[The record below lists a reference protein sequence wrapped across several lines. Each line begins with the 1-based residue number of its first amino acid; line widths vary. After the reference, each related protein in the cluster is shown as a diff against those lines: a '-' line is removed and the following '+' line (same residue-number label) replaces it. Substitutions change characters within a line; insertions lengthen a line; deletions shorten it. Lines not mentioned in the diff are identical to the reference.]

1 VSAGLIEPE
10 DDDEILDAD
19 PDALRF
25 NAVMTGDVFV
35 DVAAAGCS
43 APVAVMVAG
52 HPCTIRGRDGA
63 LQPRIACVR
72 VVAFQSV
79 PYRRWPT
86 GFFNHFPLP
95 AIAGVD
101 TQAADLQEWLT
112 VEDSELHRERRR
124 LTLTEWGVIVMQQRL
139 IHSLTRFVAPT
150 SALEEAARPV
160 LREAEL
166 ERDWVEGLHGTA
178 ALEQRIADFSAFMGD
193 ADRRA
198 RLRDRAKEAQYA
210 ERSPER
216 LRLVRQR
223 QAKTPLRNRRAPVR
237 ERLRPGDGAPPA
249 PEASAATFVPQQSG

>member
-1 VSAGLIEPE
+1 MSAGLIEPE

-19 PDALRF
+19 PDALSF

-35 DVAAAGCS
+35 DVAANGS
-43 APVAVMVAG
+43 DEPVTVMVAG

-72 VVAFQSV
+72 VVSFQAV

-86 GFFNHFPLP
+86 GFFNHFPLS
-95 AIAGVD
+95 AVAEAG

-112 VEDSELHRERRR
+112 VENSELSRDRRR

-139 IHSLTRFVAPT
+139 IHSLTRFVAPP
-150 SALEEAARPV
+150 SALEEAVRPV

-166 ERDWVEGLHGTA
+166 ERDWVEGLDGTA
-178 ALEQRIADFSAFMGD
+178 SLEQRVADFGMFMGE

-198 RLRDRAKEAQYA
+198 RLRDRAKESA
-210 ERSPER
+210 
-216 LRLVRQR
+216 VRREVAGEIKAR
-223 QAKTPLRNRRAPVR
+223 QAGAGEGAAP
-237 ERLRPGDGAPPA
+237 
-249 PEASAATFVPQQSG
+249 